1 MNIFKSAALPL
12 IAPLVASASLLG
24 LAACSGDADAPTEA
38 ATPTLAEGITVSNA
52 RLVLAPVAGNPAAVY
67 FDLSYAGD
75 AAVTLASVTVDGAGM
90 SMIHQTME
98 KDGAMTMMDA
108 EPVTLV
114 TGTPVQFAPGGLH
127 VMAMQPSDAWKPGET
142 VSITLTLSDGTT
154 ESFDAVVRAA
164 GEER

>member
-1 MNIFKSAALPL
+1 MKRAA
-12 IAPLVASASLLG
+12 IAIIGAASLLA
-24 LAACSGDADAPTEA
+24 LPACSGEADAPTDA
-38 ATPTLAEGITVSNA
+38 VTPVLVKGISITNA

-75 AAVTLASVTVDGAGM
+75 AALTISSISVEGAGM

-108 EPVTLV
+108 QPIALV

-127 VMAMQPSDAWKPGET
+127 VMAMQPSDAWKPGDT
-142 VSITLTLSDGTT
+142 VKITLALSDGSA
-154 ESFDAVVRAA
+154 ESFEATVRAA